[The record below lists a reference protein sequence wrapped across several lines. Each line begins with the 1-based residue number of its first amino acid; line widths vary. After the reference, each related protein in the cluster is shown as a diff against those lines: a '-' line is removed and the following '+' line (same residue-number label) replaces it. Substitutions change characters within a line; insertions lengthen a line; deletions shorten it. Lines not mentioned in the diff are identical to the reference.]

1 MFVALVLF
9 RFVLENKGV
18 QSVFIIVPC
27 SDAST
32 EPLGGGR
39 GKRTI
44 HAKPGAGGGR

>member
-1 MFVALVLF
+1 MFVLF

-18 QSVFIIVPC
+18 QSVLVTVPC

-39 GKRTI
+39 GKRT